1 MALYYYVNKQSGYN
15 NNHVVHAAGCPHL
28 PNMDNRLFLGSFYHV
43 NAAILQAKKYYA
55 GAIGC
60 ENCCPLNNTEQQAA
74 QLSVAL
80 KHTQTP
86 R

>member
-28 PNMDNRLFLGSFYHV
+28 ANMDNRLFLGSFYHV

-60 ENCCPLNNTEQQAA
+60 ENCCTLNNAEQQAA

>member
-1 MALYYYVNKQSGYN
+1 MALYYYVNKQSGFN
-15 NNHVVHAAGCPHL
+15 DNHVVHAAGCPFL
-28 PNMDNRLFLGSFYHV
+28 PAPAGRLFLGSFYHV

-60 ENCCPLNNTEQQAA
+60 ETCCPLNNRSDLSPQD
-74 QLSVAL
+74 SVAL
-80 KHTQTP
+80 KHTLTS

>member
-15 NNHVVHAAGCPHL
+15 NNHVVHAAGCPWL
-28 PNMDNRLFLGSFYHV
+28 PDMDNRLFLGSFYHV

-60 ENCCPLNNTEQQAA
+60 ENCCPLNHHDAPDGQQ
-74 QLSVAL
+74 SVAL
-80 KHTQTP
+80 KHTP
-86 R
+86 FSC

>member
-28 PNMDNRLFLGSFYHV
+28 PDIDNRLFLGSFYQA

-55 GAIGC
+55 GALGC
-60 ENCCPLNNTEQQAA
+60 ETCCPLNSAGAQAS
-74 QLSVAL
+74 QLSMAL
-80 KHTQTP
+80 KHSDVS

>member
-1 MALYYYVNKQSGYN
+1 
-15 NNHVVHAAGCPHL
+15 
-28 PNMDNRLFLGSFYHV
+28 MDNRLFLGSFYHV
-43 NAAILQAKKYYA
+43 NAAILQAKKYYV

-60 ENCCPLNNTEQQAA
+60 ENCCPLNHSTHPAA

-80 KHTQTP
+80 KHTPTS

>member
-15 NNHVVHAAGCPHL
+15 DNHVVHTAGCPHL
-28 PNMDNRLFLGSFYHV
+28 PDMDNRLFLGSFYHV

-60 ENCCPLNNTEQQAA
+60 ENCCPLNHSDPQAS

-80 KHTQTP
+80 KHTSP
-86 R
+86 SR